1 MDGDDIKSII
11 DDGVIKVLQ
20 NKQLTRTKTLLRRT
34 HYLPH
39 TFDPDKD
46 PRVIP
51 TLSKWKVAS
60 DVSLLN
66 PRSFRSLSQE
76 LDSTQGKQ
84 HSSSLNSIPQTSE
97 YRRYK

>member
-11 DDGVIKVLQ
+11 DDGVIKARSVLQ

-66 PRSFRSLSQE
+66 PRSFRGLSQE

-84 HSSSLNSIPQTSE
+84 HGSSLKFNSSDQ
-97 YRRYK
+97 